1 MALKKIP
8 RKRYSLG
15 SCGSYTYQCD
25 IVHRDN
31 KDRPNY
37 KKSGSDG
44 SGYRMRVPSLK
55 RPIST
60 WKRFYKLFPSV
71 LKHLKQGDFYQNQ
84 IEKDGVIIIQDS
96 RIHGNYMRNRT
107 IKFKKIW

>member
-8 RKRYSLG
+8 RKRYSPG
-15 SCGSYTYQCD
+15 RCGSYNYQCD

-31 KDRPNY
+31 KDILNY
-37 KKSGSDG
+37 KSGGS

-71 LKHLKQGDFYQNQ
+71 LKHLKQGDLYQNQ
-84 IEKDGVIIIQDS
+84 IEKDGVIIVQNY
-96 RIHGNYMRNRT
+96 RIHGNYARNRT

>member
-1 MALKKIP
+1 MLKKIP
-8 RKRYSLG
+8 PKKNNFT
-15 SCGSYTYQCD
+15 SCGSYTYECK

-31 KDRPNY
+31 KDCLNR
-37 KKSGSDG
+37 SGSDG

-60 WKRFYKLFPSV
+60 WKRFYKLFPYV
-71 LKHLKQGDFYQNQ
+71 LKRLKQGDYYQNQ
-84 IEKDGVIIIQDS
+84 IETDGIIIIQDS
-96 RIHGNYMRNRT
+96 RTHGNYTRTRT

>member
-8 RKRYSLG
+8 RKQYSFG

-31 KDRPNY
+31 KDRLNY
-37 KKSGSDG
+37 KNGG

-71 LKHLKQGDFYQNQ
+71 LKHLMQGDFYQNQ
-84 IEKDGVIIIQDS
+84 IEEDGVIVVQDY
-96 RIHGNYMRNRT
+96 RIHGNYKRTRT